1 MKKFLTI
8 ALIAAAITSCCNN
21 KSNNPECTDACA
33 SAAAETTAVAKT
45 EAPEGVV
52 KAIECYINGGRLAS
66 SKAAKPGFAE
76 AATMSWS
83 EDGKLQS
90 VPIQTLFDG
99 FDSWQPTEVSY
110 EIINCEVAGDVAM
123 VAIDSQFGD
132 AKYTD
137 MFTLVKDGDAWKIVS
152 KVYHTKK

>member
-21 KSNNPECTDACA
+21 KCDKPECAGTCA
-33 SAAAETTAVAKT
+33 TATETSATAKPEV
-45 EAPEGVV
+45 PEGVI

-66 SKAAKPGFAE
+66 SEVAKPGFAE
-76 AATMSWS
+76 TATMSWY
-83 EDGKLQS
+83 ENGKLQS

-110 EIINCEVAGDVAM
+110 EIINCEVAEDVAM

-137 MFTLVKDGDAWKIVS
+137 MFTLVKDGDNWKIVS
-152 KVYHTKK
+152 KVYHTK